1 MVSVGPPAGYG
12 TTIVI
17 GRDGKEFGARGDRA
31 GENRKSKSHDNSHNN
46 SHEPAHVIFQF
57 SCAARRRGD

>member
-17 GRDGKEFGARGDRA
+17 GRDGKELARAVTALARTA
-31 GENRKSKSHDNSHNN
+31 KARSHNN
-46 SHEPAHVIFQF
+46 SHEPAHVI
-57 SCAARRRGD
+57 S